1 MDENLF
7 FQLIKEA
14 EKNQSKRIV
23 IKTELPAI
31 RGYASLVIY
40 LRCANG
46 LWEVSNSEGTCAVM
60 SYHEVVDYIFD
71 FPEIVFRKCFIE

>member
-1 MDENLF
+1 MNKDLF
-7 FQLIKEA
+7 FQLLSEA
-14 EKNQSKRIV
+14 KQNQSKRIV
-23 IKTELPAI
+23 IKTGLPAI

-60 SYHEVVDYIFD
+60 SIHEVVDYIFD
-71 FPEIVFRKCFIE
+71 FPEGVLIDCYIE